1 MDNPY
6 APDQDN
12 ACEGIRVYALEQLNN
27 PQLNRFS
34 LEERFFYFWI
44 AAKQGGREYGVK

>member
-6 APDQDN
+6 SPDQDN

-34 LEERFFYFWI
+34 LEEWFFLF
-44 AAKQGGREYGVK
+44 KQGWREYGVK